1 MTPHFG
7 NLCWQ
12 SSVVRDHVAVGAP
25 LPASDRRDLDDWIK
39 IGALLLYF
47 MCKLLEIEAR
57 SDSLATWLMVSSFLP
72 SVILSPG

>member
-12 SSVVRDHVAVGAP
+12 SSVVRDDVAVGAP
-25 LPASDRRDLDDWIK
+25 LLAFDRRDSDDWIK

-47 MCKLLEIEAR
+47 MCKSFEIEAR
-57 SDSLATWLMVSSFLP
+57 SDSFATWLMVSSFLF